1 MDINNSLLKSIQTI
15 VNNAIKVAP
24 FNKTRQAQILANNGN
39 GTYTIKLDGV
49 LYNNVPAYPT
59 DMFMKVG
66 NIVKVVVPGNQYS
79 HMYIVS
85 LTGNKVDMINP
96 IYYLEYG
103 GLDAA
108 GYATTG
114 ADKRLYNA
122 IHARGWDDEVL
133 VSL

>member
-59 DMFMKVG
+59 DIFMKVG

-79 HMYIVS
+79 HMYIESTMDNRVDIVS
-85 LTGNKVDMINP
+85 P
-96 IYYLEYG
+96 IYYMDYG
-103 GLDAA
+103 GLDEA